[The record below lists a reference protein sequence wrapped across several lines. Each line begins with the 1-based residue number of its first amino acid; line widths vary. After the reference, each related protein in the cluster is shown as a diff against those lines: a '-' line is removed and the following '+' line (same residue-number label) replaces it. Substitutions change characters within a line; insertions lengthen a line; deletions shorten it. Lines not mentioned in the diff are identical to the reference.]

1 MTYRKQYKELK
12 RPPQPPTRYTTTPD
26 DPVWVR
32 VGQGWCA
39 AIVIETNRTREARVK
54 FLTGAKEWH
63 LYSDMRWRLDETPPS
78 D

>member
-32 VGQGWCA
+32 VGTGWCA
-39 AIVIETNRTREARVK
+39 AKVIETKRETARVH
-54 FLTGAKEWH
+54 FLTGAKEERP
-63 LYSDMRWRLDETPPS
+63 YSDLAWRFDETPPTN
-78 D
+78 